1 MAPSLTHTNV
11 SPAPGPVK
19 AMGHLATKEAF
30 ITGPKAFNL
39 EAETKGTAKQ
49 PPASHPNY
57 LPVWDNEEG
66 T

>member
-1 MAPSLTHTNV
+1 MTPSLTQV
-11 SPAPGPVK
+11 EVEAPPAPVK

-57 LPVWDNEEG
+57 LPIWDNEEG